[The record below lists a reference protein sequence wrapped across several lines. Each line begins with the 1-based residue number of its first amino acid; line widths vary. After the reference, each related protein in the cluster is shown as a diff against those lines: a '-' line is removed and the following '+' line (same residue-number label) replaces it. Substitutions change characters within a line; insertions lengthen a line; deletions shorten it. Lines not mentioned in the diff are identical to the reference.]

1 MILTV
6 MWLMTALVIG
16 FMVGRIS
23 MYGAWGT
30 DEEEMGNESG
40 EAGTEGKSRRR
51 RHSQEERGQ
60 FWSVGS
66 PLSGEVIHQEE
77 GDHPT
82 VVIHP
87 DEGRLYA
94 PADGRISRLFPM
106 GNSFLFT
113 TDFGTELYI
122 QAGAVGDDLL
132 SEYYRPKVLQNE
144 VVGKGKLL
152 LEFDKEGLEA
162 EGISAEVSVCV
173 ENCFFGSEIRMAAG
187 ERVVTGE
194 EILQVREP
202 MAEVAVTAG

>member
-1 MILTV
+1 MIMTV

-23 MYGAWGT
+23 MYGSW
-30 DEEEMGNESG
+30 DMEEESGNEG
-40 EAGTEGKSRRR
+40 AEVRTEGKGKRR
-51 RHSQEERGQ
+51 RHGQEEKGV

-66 PLSGEVIHQEE
+66 PLSGEVLAGEDKDQ
-77 GDHPT
+77 PT

-87 DEGRLYA
+87 DEGKLYA

-132 SEYYRPKVLQNE
+132 SGYYRPRVLQNE

-152 LEFDKEGLEA
+152 LEFDKDALEA
-162 EGISAEVSVCV
+162 QGISAEVSVCV
-173 ENCFFGSEIRMAAG
+173 EHCFFGGEVRMTAG
-187 ERVVTGE
+187 ERVMVGQ
-194 EILQVREP
+194 EILQVRETVTE
-202 MAEVAVTAG
+202 AAVTAG

>member
-23 MYGAWGT
+23 MYGSWET
-30 DEEEMGNESG
+30 EEDGIDHESG
-40 EAGTEGKSRRR
+40 EPGAEGKHRRR
-51 RHSQEERGQ
+51 RHYQEDRGQ

-66 PLSGEVIHQEE
+66 PLSGEVIFREE

-87 DEGRLYA
+87 DDGRLYA

-113 TDFGTELYI
+113 TDFGAELYI
-122 QAGAVGDDLL
+122 QAGAVGDDML
-132 SEYYRPKVLQNE
+132 SDYYRPRVLQNE

-152 LEFDKEGLEA
+152 LEFDREGLEA
-162 EGISAEVSVCV
+162 QGISAEVSVCV
-173 ENCFFGSEIRMAAG
+173 ENCFFGSEIRMASGDRVTAG
-187 ERVVTGE
+187 Q

-202 MAEVAVTAG
+202 MAETVVTPG

>member
-6 MWLMTALVIG
+6 MWLMTAMVIG

-23 MYGAWGT
+23 MYGSWDT
-30 DEEEMGNESG
+30 DEEGIETEKG
-40 EAGTEGKSRRR
+40 EASAEVRSRKR
-51 RHSQEERGQ
+51 RHGPEDKGQ

-66 PLSGEVIHQEE
+66 PLSGEVIFQEE
-77 GDHPT
+77 GDRPT

-94 PADGRISRLFPM
+94 PADGRITRLFPM

-113 TDFGTELYI
+113 TDFGAELYI
-122 QAGAVGDDLL
+122 QAGAVGDELL
-132 SEYYRPKVLQNE
+132 SGYYRPRVLQNE

-152 LEFDKEGLEA
+152 LEFDREGLEA

-173 ENCFFGSEIRMAAG
+173 EHCFFGSEIRMAAG
-187 ERVVTGE
+187 EHVAAGE

-202 MAEVAVTAG
+202 MAEPAVTAG